1 MEKSVD
7 SEVQSALPVLHTIRM
22 PRIRIGLPADFSM
35 PSFFNSDS
43 DMDSMFTQMRNRMNE
58 MMNNMMQGIQ
68 GSAGTGQVTV
78 IRSGPGYHQERTYN
92 FGPVKQQENE
102 AVKEMVNDMGKFM
115 HNLVQQYI
123 VQNCNSGIISEI

>member
-7 SEVQSALPVLHTIRM
+7 TEVESSLPVLHTIRM
-22 PRIRIGLPADFSM
+22 PRIRIGLPSDFNM

-43 DMDSMFTQMRNRMNE
+43 DMDSMFTQMRNRMND

-68 GSAGTGQVTV
+68 GSTGTGQVTV

-102 AVKEMVNDMGKFM
+102 AVKEMVHDMGR
-115 HNLVQQYI
+115 LL
-123 VQNCNSGIISEI
+123 EILSD